1 MLAVHFGKG
10 TAMKLRQVIVAA
22 ALFSGG
28 IAVGYASQKVDTS
41 LYHGKSKADAAKG
54 LLEAA
59 RVEAGDGSWERIGV
73 GRVYYLGGMRSDGQA
88 IFDQVLA
95 HKPAASDVF
104 RIARIYREGGDW
116 PKAKALF
123 DRYLSE
129 NPDDASE
136 IAQVGAYYLLNGD
149 RAGAESLFDRSFQ
162 AGDELWATISAAGA
176 YVGVLPQE

>member
-1 MLAVHFGKG
+1 MRKRM
-10 TAMKLRQVIVAA
+10 AMVAS
-22 ALFSGG
+22 ALFCSGM
-28 IAVGYASQKVDTS
+28 AVGYAAQKNDPST
-41 LYHGKSKADAAKG
+41 YRGKSREDAAKV
-54 LLEAA
+54 LLEKA
-59 RVEAGDGSWERIGV
+59 RMQAGDGSWERIGV
-73 GRVYYLGGMRSDGQA
+73 GRVYYLGGMKSDGEA

-123 DRYLSE
+123 DRYVSE

-149 RAGAESLFDRSFQ
+149 RAAAESLFDRSFQ

-176 YVGVLPQE
+176 YLGVLPQE